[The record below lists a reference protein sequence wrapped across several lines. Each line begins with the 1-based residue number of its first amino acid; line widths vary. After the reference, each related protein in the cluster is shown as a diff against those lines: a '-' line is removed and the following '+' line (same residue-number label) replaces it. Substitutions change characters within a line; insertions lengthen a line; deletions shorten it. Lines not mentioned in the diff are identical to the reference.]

1 MYHESILINLFCV
14 ARSLKMLGNVKLAE
28 EGMLRVLFSAVYL
41 LSHKNRNDNQISAVS
56 R

>member
-1 MYHESILINLFCV
+1 MG
-14 ARSLKMLGNVKLAE
+14 RSLKMLGNVKMAE

-41 LSHKNRNDNQISAVS
+41 LSRKDRNDNEISAVS

>member
-1 MYHESILINLFCV
+1 
-14 ARSLKMLGNVKLAE
+14 MLGNVKLAE

-41 LSHKNRNDNQISAVS
+41 LSRNDNDNEISAVS

>member
-1 MYHESILINLFCV
+1 
-14 ARSLKMLGNVKLAE
+14 MLGYVKLAE

-41 LSHKNRNDNQISAVS
+41 LSRKNRNDNEISAVS